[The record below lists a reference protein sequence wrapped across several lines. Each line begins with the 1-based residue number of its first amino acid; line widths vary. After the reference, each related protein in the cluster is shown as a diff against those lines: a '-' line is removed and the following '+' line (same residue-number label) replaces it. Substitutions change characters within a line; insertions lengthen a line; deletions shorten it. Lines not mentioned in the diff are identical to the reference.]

1 MAMQVKHTVTI
12 GLGLGIATALG
23 YHFLSNPKNQPEV
36 RHAKQM
42 TPLNAFK
49 IAPIPPAIST
59 TTPVPVQPQL
69 DNHFRVEA
77 QPLQQPYVQSL
88 PPMEPTTSYEE
99 LVSAMQPVSSVPV
112 EPVQETVE
120 SENSYDAFSVDLDSP
135 NTDDS
140 SDFVFDGAEEFES
153 QASAKT
159 TDQVLSFDDTLAD
172 TSTSTAVDHSLP
184 EVVDFNSNSID
195 RSSATTLNPTDAK
208 NPAGAKASSWKANPF
223 INNSSSPTTVTAVE
237 PASPMLDSDLEMPTD
252 NDFVFQDAPVPTIQD
267 ASPLNENSV
276 LSLNDPEFE
285 GIDIAQQTNS
295 TASAAVPTERRSYQR
310 FAQTSDQEQALLTAP
325 VQHIALNSAD
335 AQKAVHHIEYGKTLS
350 RRGAAFTAR
359 QEFLAAMQVI
369 AAGNDRVTGDNRHSK
384 ALKMAMLTIREA
396 DDFTV
401 ANSDQQIQMDVASV
415 VETHRSNVLTVDQ
428 AGHLSP
434 VQAMNQYF
442 AKAQQYLDL
451 AGGRNVV
458 SAEVFYC
465 MGKLHTLLSRNQKV
479 LGPYET
485 AKSVV
490 YHQVALLSDDQ
501 HHRSANELGVLL
513 ARNGRLEQSKLL
525 FERSLLA
532 QPTVRTWQ
540 NLAQTHWRIGEE
552 DFARRAIAES
562 KLLASGQSQ
571 VIDSSIQ
578 WKPVEQF
585 NADAPTEFN
594 QQRVAQL
601 PNLSTKPAPASPQKP
616 KLGKSIAEKIKG
628 IF

>member
-1 MAMQVKHTVTI
+1 M
-12 GLGLGIATALG
+12 
-23 YHFLSNPKNQPEV
+23 
-36 RHAKQM
+36 
-42 TPLNAFK
+42 
-49 IAPIPPAIST
+49 
-59 TTPVPVQPQL
+59 
-69 DNHFRVEA
+69 
-77 QPLQQPYVQSL
+77 
-88 PPMEPTTSYEE
+88 PTE
-99 LVSAMQPVSSVPV
+99 
-112 EPVQETVE
+112 
-120 SENSYDAFSVDLDSP
+120 
-135 NTDDS
+135 
-140 SDFVFDGAEEFES
+140 
-153 QASAKT
+153 
-159 TDQVLSFDDTLAD
+159 
-172 TSTSTAVDHSLP
+172 
-184 EVVDFNSNSID
+184 I
-195 RSSATTLNPTDAK
+195 
-208 NPAGAKASSWKANPF
+208 
-223 INNSSSPTTVTAVE
+223 
-237 PASPMLDSDLEMPTD
+237 PTD
-252 NDFVFQDAPVPTIQD
+252 NDFVFQDALVSETED
-267 ASPLNENSV
+267 ASPLSENSV

-285 GIDIAQQTNS
+285 EIDIAQQTNS
-295 TASAAVPTERRSYQR
+295 IPSAAVPTERRSYQR
-310 FAQTSDQEQALLTAP
+310 SAQTSDQEQALLTAP

-540 NLAQTHWRIGEE
+540 NLAQTHWRLGEQ
-552 DFARRAIAES
+552 DFARRAVTES

>member
-1 MAMQVKHTVTI
+1 
-12 GLGLGIATALG
+12 
-23 YHFLSNPKNQPEV
+23 
-36 RHAKQM
+36 
-42 TPLNAFK
+42 
-49 IAPIPPAIST
+49 
-59 TTPVPVQPQL
+59 
-69 DNHFRVEA
+69 
-77 QPLQQPYVQSL
+77 
-88 PPMEPTTSYEE
+88 
-99 LVSAMQPVSSVPV
+99 MQPVSSAPA

-135 NTDDS
+135 STDDS

-153 QASAKT
+153 QASAET
-159 TDQVLSFDDTLAD
+159 TDQVLSFDD
-172 TSTSTAVDHSLP
+172 TSTSTAVDHSLA
-184 EVVDFNSNSID
+184 EAVDFNSNSKD
-195 RSSATTLNPTDAK
+195 RSSAMTQKPKAAK
-208 NPAGAKASSWKANPF
+208 TSNWKANPF
-223 INNSSSPTTVTAVE
+223 FDNSSPTTVTTVE
-237 PASPMLDSDLEMPTD
+237 PASPVLGSELEMPTEIPTD
-252 NDFVFQDAPVPTIQD
+252 NDFVFQDALVSETED
-267 ASPLNENSV
+267 ASPLSENSV

>member
-99 LVSAMQPVSSVPV
+99 LVSAMQPVSSAPA

-135 NTDDS
+135 STDDS

-153 QASAKT
+153 RASAET
-159 TDQVLSFDDTLAD
+159 TDQVLSFDD
-172 TSTSTAVDHSLP
+172 TSTSTAVDHSLA
-184 EVVDFNSNSID
+184 EAVDFNSNSKD
-195 RSSATTLNPTDAK
+195 RSSAMTQKPKAAK
-208 NPAGAKASSWKANPF
+208 TSNWKANPF
-223 INNSSSPTTVTAVE
+223 FDNSSPTTVTTVE
-237 PASPMLDSDLEMPTD
+237 PASPVLGSELEMPTEIPTD
-252 NDFVFQDAPVPTIQD
+252 NDFVFQDALVSETED

-295 TASAAVPTERRSYQR
+295 IASAAVPTERRSYQR